1 MSENSIQK
9 LMVLALGV
17 EKTTFL
23 EKAASASQI
32 LVRGES
38 AADWLTSLGVAG
50 VKQVGENSPLNLG
63 AANWRERLQE
73 KVSSRGG
80 KTSVLYITSIQP
92 PVLDRVAVEL
102 ARVSDIVE
110 WVNSAAL
117 TNGLPPLAA
126 GHLDGALQSIDILA
140 LLDKDYPV
148 FSPALPVLIHC
159 AGFTSQVN
167 SLYPMLAQVYPA
179 EHTIFVLSK
188 QTEST
193 EQWQELALNR
203 LQVFSAPL
211 STIFI
216 PIYTPDASLESFMQV
231 IARLRAPDGCPWD
244 RKQTHASLRPYL
256 LEETYEALEQLDN
269 NDMEG
274 LKEELGDLLLQIAL
288 HSQIASESHAF
299 TITQVLQHIN
309 RKIVSRHPHVFG
321 TVNVK
326 DDRDVVQNW
335 EKLKELERSVNGKEE
350 NNGLL
355 DGIPQI
361 LPALAQAQS
370 IQERAARVGFDWP
383 EIEPVIAKVLEEMR
397 EVSEARNE
405 RERAHEL
412 GDVLFAV
419 VNLVRWYKVDAESA
433 LRYTNKKF
441 RQRFAYIESAAKK
454 AGRELQK
461 MTLEEMD
468 ALWEESKELDEDG
481 AG

>member
-9 LMVLALGV
+9 LIVQAVGV
-17 EKTTFL
+17 EKTAFI
-23 EKAASASQI
+23 KATTAGSMI
-32 LVRGES
+32 LARGEK

-50 VKQVGENSPLNLG
+50 VEKVGETPPLNLG
-63 AANWRERLQE
+63 AANWRERLLD
-73 KVSSRGG
+73 KVSSRGE
-80 KTSVLYITSIQP
+80 KTSILYVTPIQP
-92 PVLDRVAVEL
+92 LVLDKLAAEL
-102 ARVSDIVE
+102 ARVSDVVE
-110 WVNSAAL
+110 WVNRDAL
-117 TNGLPPLAA
+117 TNCIPPLAA

-167 SLYPMLAQVYPA
+167 SLYPMLAQVYPG
-179 EHTIFVLSK
+179 EHTIFILSK
-188 QTEST
+188 QIESA
-193 EQWQELALNR
+193 EQWQEMALNR

-211 STIFI
+211 ITIFI
-216 PIYTPDASLESFMQV
+216 PPCTPDASLESFMQV

-244 RKQTHASLRPYL
+244 RKQTHTSLRPYL

-288 HSQIASESHAF
+288 HSQIASENNAF
-299 TITQVLQHIN
+299 TITQVLQQIN

-335 EKLKELERSVNGKEE
+335 EKLKELERSANGKEE

-370 IQERAARVGFDWP
+370 IQERAARVGFHWP
-383 EIEPVIAKVLEEMR
+383 EIEPVLAKVLEEMR
-397 EVSEARNE
+397 EVSEARD
-405 RERAHEL
+405 ERARAQEL

-441 RQRFAYIESAAKK
+441 RRRFAYIESAAKK
-454 AGRELQK
+454 VGRELQK
-461 MTLEEMD
+461 MTLQEMD
-468 ALWEESKELDEDG
+468 TLWEESKELDED
-481 AG
+481 